1 MSTIKRT
8 TRMEWNK
15 KKKIAFHCECTYLNR
30 TNSVI
35 SMNRIWIHRFIALK
49 TKQNYPLEIWIR
61 KSRVMTCNWMS
72 NVGEHLAFSTEF
84 PSNVIFYVQLN
95 KLYLFSV
102 NLCFFFVFR
111 WVKCIHLYTFMQSIR
126 LFQSSLILP
135 ILVEIM
141 RSGYMRFYAICIRIM
156 MQEISVYW
164 QNSSWI
170 SGACECDALL

>member
-102 NLCFFFVFR
+102 NLCFCFPLGKVHTFIYVYAKHTFISIFTYFTDISWNHAIR
-111 WVKCIHLYTFMQSIR
+111 IYALLYHLY
-126 LFQSSLILP
+126 
-135 ILVEIM
+135 
-141 RSGYMRFYAICIRIM
+141 
-156 MQEISVYW
+156 
-164 QNSSWI
+164 QNN
-170 SGACECDALL
+170 DARN